1 MNTAAQTPLSES
13 TAQTG
18 RSRRAGKA
26 ALAGAVAVGLL
37 AAGGGTFSKW
47 SDSEAIA
54 SQDIITA
61 GELSMAGTTVAW
73 KDGAGTTIDP
83 AKYQIVPGDTIAL
96 HASTKVIA
104 EGDNLRGSLKL
115 ELPAQLQQE
124 IAALERAGYVSYDVT
139 LTSGDKSVKD
149 AFPITAD
156 DNGDTV
162 TAVASFTWNG
172 DMTTGSDGENV
183 SKSLSG
189 TKLVLAQQ

>member
-13 TAQTG
+13 TAKAA
-18 RSRRAGKA
+18 RNRRAGKA
-26 ALAGAVAVGLL
+26 VLAGAVAVGLL

-47 SDSEAIA
+47 SEEQAIA

-73 KDGAGTTIDP
+73 KDDAGTTIDP

-104 EGDNLRGSLKL
+104 EGDKLRGSLKL
-115 ELPAQLQQE
+115 ELPAQLHQE

-162 TAVASFTWNG
+162 TAVATFTWNA
-172 DMTTGSDGENV
+172 DMTTGSNGENV

-189 TKLVLAQQ
+189 TKLVLTQQ

>member
-1 MNTAAQTPLSES
+1 MNTEAQTPLSES

-18 RSRRAGKA
+18 RNRRAGKA
-26 ALAGAVAVGLL
+26 VLAGAVAVGLL

-47 SDSEAIA
+47 SEEQAIA

-61 GELSMAGTTVAW
+61 GELSMANTTVAW
-73 KDGAGTTIDP
+73 KDGAGTPIDP

-124 IAALERAGYVSYDVT
+124 IDALEKAGYVSYDVT
-139 LTSGDKSVKD
+139 LTSGEKSARD
-149 AFPITAD
+149 SFPVTED

-162 TAVASFTWNG
+162 TAVATFTWKA
-172 DMTTGSDGENV
+172 DKTTGSAGEKV
-183 SKSLSG
+183 AKSLNG

>member
-13 TAQTG
+13 TAKAG
-18 RSRRAGKA
+18 RNRRAGKA
-26 ALAGAVAVGLL
+26 VLAGAVAVGLL

-47 SDSEAIA
+47 SEEQAIA

>member
-13 TAQTG
+13 TAKAG
-18 RSRRAGKA
+18 RNRRAGKA
-26 ALAGAVAVGLL
+26 VLAGAVAVGLL

-47 SDSEAIA
+47 SEEQAIA

-189 TKLVLAQQ
+189 TKLVLTQQ